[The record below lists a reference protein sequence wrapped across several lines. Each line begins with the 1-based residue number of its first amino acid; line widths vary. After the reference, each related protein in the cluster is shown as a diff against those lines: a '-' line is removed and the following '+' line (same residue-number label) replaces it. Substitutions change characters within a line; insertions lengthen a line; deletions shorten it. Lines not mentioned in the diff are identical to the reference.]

1 MTESHTRTYLSDEE
15 RRALRNRVARIEG
28 QVAALKRAVEE
39 GACADDLILLAS
51 APRGALRQLVA
62 VLLERHLL
70 ECARTCMAED
80 QDEVLRRV
88 SRAVTTALKQS

>member
-1 MTESHTRTYLSDEE
+1 MTQADRATYLSKEQ

-28 QVAALKRAVEE
+28 QVAALKRAIEE

-62 VLLERHLL
+62 VLLEQHLL

-80 QDEVLRRV
+80 SDEVLRRV